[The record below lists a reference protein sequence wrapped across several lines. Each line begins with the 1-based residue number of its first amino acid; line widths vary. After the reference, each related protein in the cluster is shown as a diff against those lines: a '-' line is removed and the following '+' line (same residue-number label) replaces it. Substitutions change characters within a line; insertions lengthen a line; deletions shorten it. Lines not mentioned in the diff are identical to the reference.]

1 MRVVARGVL
10 PSSKTNRLGFGAV
23 LSFRTLR
30 RLSPSAVAG
39 LYEIRIRRGPAGR
52 GARRHLDRLF
62 DGNVAIKPDEVGD
75 FGRIDKMPLYI
86 ALLFAGGAGA
96 ALAHALAAGVRRRR
110 RDLAILKTLGFTR
123 GQVAATVA
131 WQATTIVAVAA
142 LVGVPLGLG
151 IGRLL
156 WNLFATDLGV
166 QPEAVVPFGPALLVV
181 PGAVLFANAIAALPG
196 WAAARVRPA
205 PVLRAE

>member
-1 MRVVARGVL
+1 
-10 PSSKTNRLGFGAV
+10 
-23 LSFRTLR
+23 
-30 RLSPSAVAG
+30 
-39 LYEIRIRRGPAGR
+39 
-52 GARRHLDRLF
+52 
-62 DGNVAIKPDEVGD
+62 
-75 FGRIDKMPLYI
+75 MPLYI
-86 ALLFAGGAGA
+86 ALLFTGGAGA

-123 GQVAATVA
+123 SQVAATVA

-142 LVGVPLGLG
+142 LIGVPLGLG

-156 WNLFATDLGV
+156 WNLFATNLGV
-166 QPEAVVPFGPALLVV
+166 LPEAVVPFGPALLVI